1 MPESDLAELATT
13 FAVGAVLSLL
23 VVLPPPEALLIYTV
37 SITSFLFLAL
47 LDTLAAGGAPIG
59 KAALRVTFWG
69 AQAMLLT
76 ALVGRM
82 FGTWLSPLYLSP
94 YHHISSIL
102 LVKRTFHG

>member
-1 MPESDLAELATT
+1 MPRTHREEHCAPIAS
-13 FAVGAVLSLL
+13 
-23 VVLPPPEALLIYTV
+23 
-37 SITSFLFLAL
+37 
-47 LDTLAAGGAPIG
+47 AGCGRHTGRARRRTPIG

-69 AQAMLLT
+69 SQAMLLT